1 MNIQEIQPC
10 DAVPV
15 KVKQGVTL
23 QGGGLYPPSPWWHR
37 VRLSFSPTAVQ
48 QPDTGVRTAAST
60 PSHSHQESRQPVT
73 DRNFPPLWFALTPAV
88 QQIPTEQPA
97 VFTDPNSPSSC
108 FRRSLL
114 PNFLEQHICAAAA
127 SDPVSA
133 APVGCRW
140 KPVYH
145 VKVGDDN
152 PAAWWKC
159 RSYGGSDSPA
169 TSRPVDCVAAEMT
182 VTK

>member
-1 MNIQEIQPC
+1 M
-10 DAVPV
+10 
-15 KVKQGVTL
+15 T
-23 QGGGLYPPSPWWHR
+23 PPEA
-37 VRLSFSPTAVQ
+37 LST
-48 QPDTGVRTAAST
+48 
-60 PSHSHQESRQPVT
+60 
-73 DRNFPPLWFALTPAV
+73 

-97 VFTDPNSPSSC
+97 VFTDPSSPSSC

-159 RSYGGSDSPA
+159 TSYGGSDSPT